1 MSLTTYVIG
10 NIVFILLMY
19 LAVRKKNEETTN
31 PITPIA
37 FGIC

>member
-1 MSLTTYVIG
+1 MSNLVTTTSQVLK
-10 NIVFILLMY
+10 VCVY
-19 LAVRKKNEETTN
+19 LEYEKTTN

>member
-19 LAVRKKNEETTN
+19 LAVRNKKWRNY
-31 PITPIA
+31 
-37 FGIC
+37 